1 MERSRTSVLIQSELA
16 WRMMLKIEQRL
27 GNLSSKTNAKFSG
40 RQREWPGRQIWRC
53 LKRPID
59 LRCSRRYDRRD
70 RADYR
75 ESPCFLLQV
84 LQIFV
89 VILWGLLVASAADAH
104 LHGAL
109 AHVRSVLFCGQLFT
123 PFPHQILSS
132 TRAPIRAPGPAI
144 ASRVST
150 CVRCCSILQPGNDC
164 EFHSFDSSPCAAHGE
179 VKQKAVGAFMRENM
193 P

>member
-59 LRCSRRYDRRD
+59 LRCSRRYDQRN

-89 VILWGLLVASAADAH
+89 VILGGCLWPPPPTLICMGRLIMFDPFCFAGNSSHHSRTKSFLARERQFARQGRRLHPASA
-104 LHGAL
+104 
-109 AHVRSVLFCGQLFT
+109 
-123 PFPHQILSS
+123 
-132 TRAPIRAPGPAI
+132 
-144 ASRVST
+144 RVS
-150 CVRCCSILQPGNDC
+150 G
-164 EFHSFDSSPCAAHGE
+164 AAQYFNQEMIANFIVSTHRHARRTAKLNKRPW
-179 VKQKAVGAFMRENM
+179 VLL
-193 P
+193 